1 MVRDPGDP
9 GISIG
14 FTEEERL
21 VEAVF
26 GGEIAEGDPDL
37 GRGGES
43 IL

>member
-1 MVRDPGDP
+1 MVRYPGDP
-9 GISIG
+9 GIPIG

-26 GGEIAEGDPDL
+26 GGEISEGDPDL

-43 IL
+43 MR